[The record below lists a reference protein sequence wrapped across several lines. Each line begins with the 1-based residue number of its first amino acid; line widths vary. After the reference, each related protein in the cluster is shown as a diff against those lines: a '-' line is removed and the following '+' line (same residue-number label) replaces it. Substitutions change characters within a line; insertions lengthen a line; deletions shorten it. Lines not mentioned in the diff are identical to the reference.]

1 MLRGVQAR
9 TQERVKIEVKT
20 IDPQEGWTVDTEV
33 GGGADTT
40 GRMDTTGEGGRHN
53 MRGWTLQ
60 GGTDTKPV
68 KPVLSK
74 LLLY

>member
-33 GGGADTT
+33 GGGGADTPEMT
-40 GRMDTTGEGGRHN
+40 
-53 MRGWTLQ
+53 
-60 GGTDTKPV
+60 
-68 KPVLSK
+68 S
-74 LLLY
+74 